1 MKNIWLTIPVKV
13 PNAVLRKILETK
25 LIGMKIGTAKRKR
38 GQILRLSLQA
48 SPLQE
53 FDIVLGL
60 RIGLARK
67 VLWAKE
73 VPLYLHASLEFDSES
88 GCLSV
93 STFKIDAESKN
104 FVLDKALEFL
114 ANRIYYQKVLDKA
127 TVNLNELMAKKWW
140 S

>member
-73 VPLYLHASLEFDSES
+73 VPLYLHTSLDFD
-88 GCLSV
+88 
-93 STFKIDAESKN
+93 
-104 FVLDKALEFL
+104 
-114 ANRIYYQKVLDKA
+114 
-127 TVNLNELMAKKWW
+127 
-140 S
+140 